1 MGKFV
6 VSKKVQDVNVLG
18 FCFNELNLEQRE
30 QLKKEL
36 SEQLKTA
43 QTQFIIDLS
52 KIGFVSSMVVAT
64 IVFFSK
70 EVRNNKGT
78 VKLSGL
84 SSEAFSIFKLTQL
97 DKIFELYETER
108 DALESFKRPL

>member
-1 MGKFV
+1 MDKFV
-6 VSKKVQDVNVLG
+6 VSKKVQDVNVLS
-18 FCFNELNLEQRE
+18 FYFNEINLEQRE

-36 SEQLKTA
+36 SEQLKTG

-52 KIGFVSSMVVAT
+52 KVGFVSSLVVAT

-70 EVRNNKGT
+70 EVRSNNGT

-84 SSEAFSIFKLTQL
+84 SGEAFSVFKLTQL

-108 DALESFKRPL
+108 DALESFKRSL